1 MKRINK
7 RTRIIAILCAMG
19 LAASCVA
26 MSACSSNNE
35 DDAANTSSTRSTT
48 STTSGLSVDD
58 LVIPADG
65 DVVDTETIQNEDGSV
80 TINETLSDGTVIST
94 TTTED
99 GSIVQ
104 TQTHTD
110 GSVTRVETDAQGN
123 QTVTQTPA
131 TSTPQETASSSTNN
145 GGGNNGGSTTTT
157 PTTSSSTTPTQ
168 PSNPTTSTPAAPSTP
183 TTSTPSTTPSTPSQ
197 FTPDPEPTPEPTP
210 EPDPEPVR
218 ERTIDP
224 QYICDQVNARMGEV
238 GKTDLVTA
246 IMNTGASRD
255 AALNEIHTYVGW
267 YTNTYSLYE
276 HDNEWQIN
284 NFLDAIKDLNR
295 PSAWMEV
302 QCYLDASY
310 NEVSSIDDAEYVR
323 FITYR

>member
-1 MKRINK
+1 MKNTNRKICVI
-7 RTRIIAILCAMG
+7 TTCCVMI
-19 LAASCVA
+19 LAASCIA

-35 DDAANTSSTRSTT
+35 DDTANTSSTKSTT

-94 TTTED
+94 TTAED

-110 GSVTRVETDAQGN
+110 GSVTRVEADAQGN
-123 QTVTQTPA
+123 QTVSQTPA
-131 TSTPQETASSSTNN
+131 PSTPQETPSSSNNN

-157 PTTSSSTTPTQ
+157 PTTSSTQ
-168 PSNPTTSTPAAPSTP
+168 PSNPTTSTPATPSTT

-197 FTPDPEPTPEPTP
+197 STPDPEPTPEPTP

-224 QYICDQVNARMGEV
+224 QYVCDEVNRRMTEV
-238 GKTDLVTA
+238 G
-246 IMNTGASRD
+246 MQNTVDALMGVGLSRD
-255 AALNEIHTYVGW
+255 EALTEIHSGGW
-267 YTNTYSLYE
+267 YESTASLYTKS
-276 HDNEWQIN
+276 N
-284 NFLDAIKDLNR
+284 NQLIQEFLDMFQNDHIQFNVQYAWVEIK
-295 PSAWMEV
+295 E
-302 QCYLDASY
+302 YLD
-310 NEVSSIDDAEYVR
+310 NLHNPVSSIDEAEYVR
-323 FITYR
+323 FIVYR

>member
-1 MKRINK
+1 MKYAKGKI
-7 RTRIIAILCAMG
+7 RIIAILCAMI

-26 MSACSSNNE
+26 MSACSSNE
-35 DDAANTSSTRSTT
+35 DDTANTSSTT
-48 STTSGLSVDD
+48 STTSGLSVND

-94 TTTED
+94 TTAED

-110 GSVTRVETDAQGN
+110 GSVTRVEADAQGN
-123 QTVTQTPA
+123 QTVSQTPA
-131 TSTPQETASSSTNN
+131 PSTSQGTPSSSTNN

-157 PTTSSSTTPTQ
+157 PTTSTSTQ
-168 PSNPTTSTPAAPSTP
+168 PSNPTTSTPATPSTP

-197 FTPDPEPTPEPTP
+197 STPDPEPTPEPTP

-224 QYICDQVNARMGEV
+224 QYICDEVNRRMTEV
-238 GKTDLVTA
+238 GMQNHIDY
-246 IMNTGASRD
+246 IMGMGYSYEEAKNDIYTM
-255 AALNEIHTYVGW
+255 GW
-267 YTNTYSLYE
+267 YDSTASLYTKSNDQVIQE
-276 HDNEWQIN
+276 ILDMLKDDHD
-284 NFLDAIKDLNR
+284 LYNR
-295 PSAWMEV
+295 PSAWIEIKG
-302 QCYLDASY
+302 YLDKLH
-310 NEVSSIDDAEYVR
+310 NPVSSIDDAEYVL
-323 FITYR
+323 FIIYR

>member
-1 MKRINK
+1 MKNTNRKICVI
-7 RTRIIAILCAMG
+7 TTCCVMI
-19 LAASCVA
+19 LAASCIA

-94 TTTED
+94 TTAED

-110 GSVTRVETDAQGN
+110 GSVTRVEADAQGN
-123 QTVTQTPA
+123 QTVSQTPA
-131 TSTPQETASSSTNN
+131 PSTSQGTPSSSTNN

-157 PTTSSSTTPTQ
+157 PTTSTSTQ
-168 PSNPTTSTPAAPSTP
+168 PSNPTTSTPATPSTP

-197 FTPDPEPTPEPTP
+197 STPDPEPTPEPTP

-224 QYICDQVNARMGEV
+224 QYICDEVNRRMTEV
-238 GKTDLVTA
+238 GMQNHIDY
-246 IMNTGASRD
+246 IMGMGYSYEEAKNDIYTM
-255 AALNEIHTYVGW
+255 GW
-267 YTNTYSLYE
+267 YDSTASLYTKSNDQVIQE
-276 HDNEWQIN
+276 ILDMLKDDHD
-284 NFLDAIKDLNR
+284 LYNR
-295 PSAWMEV
+295 PSAWIEIKG
-302 QCYLDASY
+302 YLDKLH
-310 NEVSSIDDAEYVR
+310 NPVSSIDDAEYVL
-323 FITYR
+323 FIIYR